1 MEIIQQTLPN
11 HQVKYIGNRL
21 GFKLSGIPMGGGEF
35 IHQQMQHN
43 FVDTKLVIENILKL
57 DRVQDQLLLLL
68 YCIPG
73 RIQYLLAADPMSVS
87 REYAIKHDAILQNAV
102 AEVLGRGVLSDRDL
116 LQIQRKV
123 SNHGLGLRNMEF
135 NLEFLFFS
143 GFARSI
149 KTIRD
154 GFPHFMYV
162 AQHTLEAES
171 GYGRQLQDALD
182 HLHSL
187 AISVNA
193 VKLRDLLPRSLDHAL
208 STEYEWHHTAIQL
221 ELDKIVESRH
231 NDLYNLALIPHQ
243 QAKAA
248 MFAIDASLFMIIP
261 RQDSLEMSNDH
272 LIYMARQLFGKS
284 QRSFVQKF
292 CPNVSSS
299 TGQICLEPLD
309 SHDIHVSTCKVSN
322 LRHARHYH
330 LQTWFQNMAT
340 QAHIPTTP
348 AAQVPDIAQANA
360 PCRAD
365 LALIGTSLRT
375 AERDG
380 VNAVID
386 FSVVHPAAVSYCREA
401 SVTPGNTTISKAN
414 LKIARYRQQYLSHDN
429 SNFIPF
435 IVENGGTFGRHAEEA
450 FSKICNII
458 ALQTGQNR
466 SSIAHFW
473 SFIQAFSHT
482 RKAVL

>member
-1 MEIIQQTLPN
+1 
-11 HQVKYIGNRL
+11 
-21 GFKLSGIPMGGGEF
+21 
-35 IHQQMQHN
+35 
-43 FVDTKLVIENILKL
+43 
-57 DRVQDQLLLLL
+57 
-68 YCIPG
+68 
-73 RIQYLLAADPMSVS
+73 MSVS
-87 REYAIKHDAILQNAV
+87 REFAIKHDALIQNAV
-102 AEVLGRGVLSDRDL
+102 AEVLGLGVLNDRDL

-123 SNHGLGLRNMEF
+123 SNHGLGLRNMEH

-162 AQHTLEAES
+162 AQHTMDGDS

-187 AISVNA
+187 AVSVDA
-193 VKLRDLLPRSLDHAL
+193 VKLRDLLPRSLEHAL
-208 STEYEWHHTAIQL
+208 STDYEWRHAAIQL

-248 MFAIDASLFMIIP
+248 MLAIDASLFMIIP
-261 RQDSLEMSNDH
+261 RQESLEMSNDH

-299 TGQICLEPLD
+299 TGQPCLEPLD
-309 SHDIHVSTCKVSN
+309 SHDIHVSTCKVNN
-322 LRHARHYH
+322 LRHTRHYF
-330 LQTWFQNMAT
+330 LQTWFQNMAA

-348 AAQVPDIAQANA
+348 AAQIPNTAQANA

-375 AERDG
+375 ADRDG

-386 FSVVHPAAVSYCREA
+386 FSVVHSAATSYCRAA
-401 SVTPGNTTISKAN
+401 SLTPGSATVSKAN
-414 LKIARYRQQYLSHDN
+414 QKIARYRQQYLDHDN

-435 IVENGGTFGRHAEEA
+435 IVENGGTFGRNAEEA

-458 ALQTGQNR
+458 ALHTGQNR

-473 SFIQAFSHT
+473 RSRLLVLLAKQSYENALTWT
-482 RKAVL
+482 RAHNQRDGAHDPDSLNDGGLCYEIETREQRRMVHSAGYSPLIGASPEFLAENPALGYPAEI